1 MTTEAFNAFYA
12 GRALIATTEGALTE
26 EQMTELK
33 GYSDTAITA
42 WEKAI
47 AATVIHYIND
57 TVADMNAEAADYD
70 FYTHA
75 KHWSE
80 LKGFALS
87 FQFNRRSPMTA
98 DQFAALHAA
107 IGTAPA
113 LPGAENFDAYK
124 QGLIDVRAVVG
135 QVYGFDTADVESW

>member
-1 MTTEAFNAFYA
+1 
-12 GRALIATTEGALTE
+12 
-26 EQMTELK
+26 MTELK
-33 GYSDTAITA
+33 NYSDIAITA

-57 TVADMNAEAADYD
+57 TVADMEAEEYD

-98 DQFAALHAA
+98 EQFAALHAA

-113 LPGAENFDAYK
+113 LPGAENFADYK
-124 QGLIDVRAVVG
+124 QGLLDIRGVVG
-135 QVYGFDTADVESW
+135 TVYGFDTADVETW